1 MNFLFFKKKNLRRRT
16 TFIVTWNTERTST
29 YKKRKKSEVRS
40 FSKIDPRVPR
50 SKLPNPWS
58 STRLQLYE
66 DLASS
71 VEIMGWILI
80 VRQQLVKFVPSAIRF
95 HSPNRGDIPLTSV
108 LFNCSGNHDDPH
120 HLVRL
125 PDCRD
130 IRVCCKFFSTW
141 KCKLLVKWIAK
152 WFKCYANNLMI
163 LNPTD

>member
-1 MNFLFFKKKNLRRRT
+1 MEHRT
-16 TFIVTWNTERTST
+16 NQHV

-80 VRQQLVKFVPSAIRF
+80 VRQQLVKFAPSAIRF
-95 HSPNRGDIPLTSV
+95 HSRNRGDIPLTSV